1 MTLDTLSYATIMG
14 LCYTKEHQ
22 FRQPVLA
29 RTIDHS
35 DISSAVRLESNC
47 YTDIQK
53 YYRFKRVLGHGHFGT
68 VREAT
73 HLSDPSKRNYAV
85 KSIPKEKI
93 VKELKLMKR
102 ELELLRL
109 VDHPNIIKF
118 YETFEDERYVHIV
131 MEELSGGDLFDHLI
145 ANGQYTEREA
155 ATLLEK
161 IISAINHLHASQICH
176 RDIKPENF
184 LYTSS
189 DKAADVKI
197 IDFGLATKFG
207 EEMMHTVVG
216 TPYYVAPEVLRG
228 NYDRACDVWSLGVLL
243 YVLLAGYPPFNG
255 DTQHEIFHKITHGEF
270 DFDRDEWDDV
280 STQGK
285 SMISSMLILQP
296 DKRATLDQILK
307 HDWFRMHREQGTKP
321 QVPLRILDKLTHY
334 KAPKRLKQE
343 ALKVVVKLLSN
354 DQIDELRVR
363 YRQQAFEAID
373 TERTGFLTMAELQNA
388 MEQAGLHI
396 AKDEISRIFYLEIVN
411 KVDYLHQGKLNYTE
425 FVLATLDRKKIMTDE
440 IIFNAFKY
448 FDPENTGFITP
459 SNLANAFQHAG
470 YEISSNEVTE
480 MIKEYDVKYEYKIDF
495 DEFSQLLCKC

>member
-1 MTLDTLSYATIMG
+1 M
-14 LCYTKEHQ
+14 
-22 FRQPVLA
+22 RQAA
-29 RTIDHS
+29 R
-35 DISSAVRLESNC
+35 
-47 YTDIQK
+47 
-53 YYRFKRVLGHGHFGT
+53 
-68 VREAT
+68 
-73 HLSDPSKRNYAV
+73 LSDPSKRLYAV

-109 VDHPNIIKF
+109 VDHPNIIKL

-131 MEELSGGDLFDHLI
+131 MEELTGGDLFDHLI
-145 ANGQYTEREA
+145 TNGQYTEQEA

-161 IISAINHLHASQICH
+161 VISAINYLHSSQICH

-184 LYTSS
+184 LYTSL
-189 DKAADVKI
+189 DPGADVKI

-228 NYDRACDVWSLGVLL
+228 CYGQSCDVWSLGVLL

-255 DTQHEIFHKITHGEF
+255 ETQQEIFHKIMHGSY
-270 DFDRDEWDDV
+270 DFDREEWEDV
-280 STQGK
+280 SPEARNL
-285 SMISSMLILQP
+285 ISSMLVLNP
-296 DKRATLDQILK
+296 EKRATLSQVLK
-307 HDWFRMHREQGTKP
+307 HDWFRVHQSQEARP

-343 ALKVVVKLLSN
+343 ALKIVVKLLSN
-354 DQIDELRVR
+354 EQIDELRVR
-363 YRQQAFEAID
+363 TKQQAFEAID
-373 TERTGFLTMAELQNA
+373 TEHTGFLTISELQRA
-388 MEQAGLHI
+388 MEHAGLLV
-396 AKDEISRIFYLEIVN
+396 AKEEITRKLYVGIVN

-425 FVLATLDRKKIMTDE
+425 FVLATLDRKRVITDE
-440 IIFNAFKY
+440 IIFNAFKF

-470 YEISSNEVTE
+470 YEVHSEEVAE
-480 MIKEYDVKYEYKIDF
+480 MIKEYDVKNEYRIDF
-495 DEFSQLLCKC
+495 DEFRQLLSKG